1 MAAGNATIQANPA
14 DILPAG
20 QVTLYGVDGPI
31 PTNKIEYGAANVT
44 IVRVDS
50 DGDGVTDQEEN
61 GAPNGG
67 DGNQDG
73 TADRLQKY
81 VASLRSSP
89 NAPYATIAALP
100 QVTLTNVTGVANP
113 APGTSPSNVAFP
125 LGFFRFDASGVAAGG
140 ATTVTIYAQTGT
152 AINTYYGFGPTPD
165 NATPH
170 WYPFLFNGATGA
182 TVYSN
187 RIELRLADGQRGDGD
202 PAAARI
208 SFGPAAPGQSPTPWT
223 NPSHPFDL
231 DNDGAV
237 TAADPLVLINLLNAS
252 GGPLVLPLVP
262 AAGDSLPPFRDTN
275 RDNLLEAADVL
286 NVINFINSTASGEGE
301 RSLAHRA
308 GRVGGRD
315 GGSRAAAS
323 ANRVPSSDR
332 QPRQG
337 HRSRRSPHPGRV
349 GVDSCRLASCAASSW
364 SLFAAEQGISPIA

>member
-1 MAAGNATIQANPA
+1 M
-14 DILPAG
+14 
-20 QVTLYGVDGPI
+20 
-31 PTNKIEYGAANVT
+31 T

-140 ATTVTIYAQTGT
+140 ATTVTVYAQTGT

-223 NPSHPFDL
+223 NPSNPFDL

-301 RSLAHRA
+301 RSLAPALAGLAAETVEAGPLLRQTVYPVPTDSRDRA
-308 GRVGGRD
+308 VVPADRRTPDASVWT
-315 GGSRAAAS
+315 AAGLQA
-323 ANRVPSSDR
+323 ARR
-332 QPRQG
+332 QAG
-337 HRSRRSPHPGRV
+337 
-349 GVDSCRLASCAASSW
+349 AW
-364 SLFAAEQGISPIA
+364 FAGEQGISPIA